1 MEGEG
6 EDCPLCTL
14 ELPTIQRSSSSVE
27 ELGVTVKD
35 MGWAGAGGEG
45 RGEGRGRGEGGE

>member
-6 EDCPLCTL
+6 EECLLCTL
-14 ELPTIQRSSSSVE
+14 ELPTIQRSSSRVDE
-27 ELGVTVKD
+27 FEVTVKD

-45 RGEGRGRGEGGE
+45 RGG